1 MCTEL
6 TADWNPGTLIH
17 YGRAELKQSDHRPVI
32 AIIDVDVLQVN
43 DERRNQVFLEVME
56 DLGPPDATIVVHV
69 CIYLQKVVYRYLI
82 H

>member
-1 MCTEL
+1 M
-6 TADWNPGTLIH
+6 TADWNPGTIVH

-69 CIYLQKVVYRYLI
+69 NTLLILYLVSYVFIIIRT
-82 H
+82 